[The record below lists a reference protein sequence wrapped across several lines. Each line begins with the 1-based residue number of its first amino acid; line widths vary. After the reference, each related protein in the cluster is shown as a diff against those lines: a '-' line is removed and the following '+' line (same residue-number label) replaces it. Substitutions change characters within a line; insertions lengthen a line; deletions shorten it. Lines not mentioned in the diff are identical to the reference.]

1 MFNKKYFSTQAK
13 IAVVGYILLILAIL
27 VPVPNN
33 SLDKTNDHYN
43 LGERIICI
51 LGLMIPMAI
60 SVYTINC
67 MVKGISKGGMP
78 CTVLAWLNSL
88 SVVVWCALVLILTL
102 ILLLKNKKDN
112 GVEEYSDLKIEDL
125 TNKINE
131 VKQKLAEH
139 I

>member
-13 IAVVGYILLILAIL
+13 IAAVGYILLILAIL

-33 SLDKTNDHYN
+33 SLDQTNAHYN
-43 LGERIICI
+43 LGERIISI

-67 MVKGISKGGMP
+67 MVQGISKGGMP

-102 ILLLKNKKDN
+102 LLKNKNDN
-112 GVEEYSDLKIEDL
+112 GVEGYSDLKIEDL

>member
-33 SLDKTNDHYN
+33 SLDQTNDDYN
-43 LGERIICI
+43 LGERIISI

-67 MVKGISKGGMP
+67 MVQGISKGGMP

-102 ILLLKNKKDN
+102 LLKNKNDN
-112 GVEEYSDLKIEDL
+112 GVEGYSDLKIEDL